1 MRRGKERWTHADD
14 ERLSRALLAVFANRG
29 EPVVLSDNCALWKRV
44 QQRYQELM
52 AADATAAARSARS
65 LHTRW
70 ARGIRPDLTLFA
82 SLVQKTQRNG
92 ADAVKAVEMAV
103 RLFREQ
109 RSEANAAAVRQ
120 FVQKRQRTSLTGGDV
135 DADSET
141 DCSRPK
147 LKFESFHF
155 LHCYDILGASPTFLK
170 VLLDPSRTARGDGA
184 HDKRRRVDAGS
195 ALKREDSASVDA
207 QEDGKRVASASRAPP
222 ARRVQGMK
230 MSSTQSKSRTQQQPP
245 SGQQPQRRDE
255 KTRHSF
261 TAARR
266 DSSRAVVTLDDAS
279 DDIGVPPVECDR
291 AVANE
296 YVRLRIQ
303 TLREDRRL
311 KLLAEL
317 RGVVATI
324 AQLAQQLAWDGVAS
338 AAVAAR
344 TGKAHVASNSGV
356 LRDIA
361 FFRHEKQ
368 RLKQRIA
375 GLDDGAPSRDRVAQT

>member
-1 MRRGKERWTHADD
+1 M
-14 ERLSRALLAVFANRG
+14 
-29 EPVVLSDNCALWKRV
+29 
-44 QQRYQELM
+44 Q
-52 AADATAAARSARS
+52 
-65 LHTRW
+65 
-70 ARGIRPDLTLFA
+70 
-82 SLVQKTQRNG
+82 TQRTG
-92 ADAVKAVEMAV
+92 ADAVKAVEQAV

-120 FVQKRQRTSLTGGDV
+120 FVQKRQQTSLAGG

-141 DCSRPK
+141 DSSRPK

-155 LHCYDILGASPTFLK
+155 LHCYDIVGASPAFLK

-184 HDKRRRVDAGS
+184 HDKRRRVEGGS
-195 ALKREDSASVDA
+195 ALKREDSALRGACASVDA
-207 QEDGKRVASASRAPP
+207 HEDVKRVASASRAPP
-222 ARRVQGMK
+222 ARRVQGTK
-230 MSSTQSKSRTQQQPP
+230 MSSTQSKSRTHQQPP

-261 TAARR
+261 IAARR
-266 DSSRAVVTLDDAS
+266 DSGSAVVTLDDAS

-338 AAVAAR
+338 AALAAR

-375 GLDDGAPSRDRVAQT
+375 GLDDGALSRDRVAQT